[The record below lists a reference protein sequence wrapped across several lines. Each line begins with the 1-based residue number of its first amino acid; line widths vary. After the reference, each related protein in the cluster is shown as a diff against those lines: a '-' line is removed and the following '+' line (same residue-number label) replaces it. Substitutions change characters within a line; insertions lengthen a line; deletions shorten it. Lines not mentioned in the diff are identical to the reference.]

1 MIKINIMTIFTI
13 DIITYSSRMA
23 YFLFIEPMRPDEK
36 YKSNYTR
43 MCYKHIPE
51 YAEQSKKCTWDF
63 MYCKYQSNEEYRQKR
78 ILSATKYNLKKKKK
92 FNNYNLFFKL

>member
-1 MIKINIMTIFTI
+1 MTKFTI

-51 YAEQSKKCTWDF
+51 YAEQSKKCTWNF
-63 MYCKYQSNEEYRQKR
+63 MYCKYQSNRNKCFQQLNITWQK
-78 ILSATKYNLKKKKK
+78 KEK
-92 FNNYNLFFKL
+92 FNNYNLFF